1 MVNENRPSNNS
12 ANGTLIT
19 VVIVVAALYLARVV
33 LIPIALSILLSFLLA
48 PLVIRLRHLGLGK
61 IPSTLIVVAFTFS
74 AIAAVG
80 LFFESQAV
88 DLAKKLPEYQENVQ
102 TKMQSIRT
110 SGGGM
115 INRVSR
121 VVHNVSEALNPSP
134 PPPSRN
140 APTEEKPVPVE
151 IRKAPFAPME
161 MIQKVLGSV
170 LNILVTTA
178 IVIVFVI
185 FMLVQRED
193 LRDRIIRLGG
203 AGRVNVTTQALDD
216 AAHRLGQYLLV
227 QLVINVGFGLLAGVG
242 LYFMHVPNPVLW
254 ALLAALLRYVP
265 YLGIWIAAALPAMMA
280 FAVEPGWVKVPAV
293 FGLYF
298 GIDLLMY
305 NFVEPLLYGSSTG
318 ISPVAILVAAVFW
331 TWLWGPVGLLLA
343 TPLTVCVAVLGR
355 YVPRLEFLSVLLSDE
370 QVLRPETRFYQ
381 RMLAMDLEEATDIA
395 EGFLKGKSLEELDD
409 AVILPA
415 LGLVEEERHRGR
427 LDESREQFIFQN
439 TRMLLEDLAERA
451 DEVIQGNGSGKSK
464 ARNGEA
470 AAEAVP
476 ENANEQLPPVLCIP
490 ARDEADDIA
499 ALMLVQ
505 LLQKRGIPAQRLS
518 SAALAGECV
527 EAVGRGQARI
537 ACVTSVPPFGYTHA
551 RYLCRRLRSQF
562 PELKIIAAF
571 LTEGELDEI
580 KQRQPP
586 IPADEVVVT
595 LKQALAGVLSHLP
608 SANAPASAPVLN
620 AA

>member
-1 MVNENRPSNNS
+1 
-12 ANGTLIT
+12 
-19 VVIVVAALYLARVV
+19 
-33 LIPIALSILLSFLLA
+33 
-48 PLVIRLRHLGLGK
+48 
-61 IPSTLIVVAFTFS
+61 
-74 AIAAVG
+74 
-80 LFFESQAV
+80 
-88 DLAKKLPEYQENVQ
+88 
-102 TKMQSIRT
+102 
-110 SGGGM
+110 M

-305 NFVEPLLYGSSTG
+305 NFVEPLLIRQFDRNITGGDFGS
-318 ISPVAILVAAVFW
+318 
-331 TWLWGPVGLLLA
+331 
-343 TPLTVCVAVLGR
+343 C
-355 YVPRLEFLSVLLSDE
+355 
-370 QVLRPETRFYQ
+370 
-381 RMLAMDLEEATDIA
+381 
-395 EGFLKGKSLEELDD
+395 GFLDL
-409 AVILPA
+409 A
-415 LGLVEEERHRGR
+415 LGTRWAAIGDAADRLRGG
-427 LDESREQFIFQN
+427 
-439 TRMLLEDLAERA
+439 AG
-451 DEVIQGNGSGKSK
+451 EV
-464 ARNGEA
+464 R
-470 AAEAVP
+470 AEAGIFECTP
-476 ENANEQLPPVLCIP
+476 E
-490 ARDEADDIA
+490 
-499 ALMLVQ
+499 
-505 LLQKRGIPAQRLS
+505 
-518 SAALAGECV
+518 
-527 EAVGRGQARI
+527 
-537 ACVTSVPPFGYTHA
+537 
-551 RYLCRRLRSQF
+551 
-562 PELKIIAAF
+562 
-571 LTEGELDEI
+571 
-580 KQRQPP
+580 
-586 IPADEVVVT
+586 
-595 LKQALAGVLSHLP
+595 
-608 SANAPASAPVLN
+608 
-620 AA
+620 